1 MGRRHL
7 AYDYNSSSG
16 VIIPD
21 TSTILNEV
29 QSEYQTDFGSDLD
42 LTPSTPQGLMIS
54 AETLDRSLNANLVA
68 EIGNQI
74 NPNLATGVWL
84 DAICALFDISRVAA
98 TPTTVTATLTGT
110 NGTLVPSGT
119 RAQTIAGDIF
129 QLITDTTIV
138 TGGTIDASFQ
148 SEIFGSIPCGANT
161 LTTIV
166 DTVLG
171 LSSINNSSSG
181 AIGINQQSDLS
192 LWSYRKKTLGN
203 QGTNTTDAIISS
215 AYKVSGVQSLQF
227 RENYSNATTII
238 DTISMLPNSIYLC
251 INGGTDLDIATA
263 IEAKRSAGVQY
274 NGSVSV
280 SITKLS
286 GQLIN
291 VLFDRPT
298 TIPILIRVTVKLIGV
313 SGSVTDTIKKNI
325 IDYSNGLIAGENGF
339 VVGGSISPFDISGA
353 ISSISGVYV
362 KLVEIAPVSTG
373 VYQTTELAIA
383 INQIATTSLS
393 SITVVTI

>member
-1 MGRRHL
+1 M
-7 AYDYNSSSG
+7 AYDYLTSSG
-16 VIIPD
+16 IIVAD
-21 TSTILNEV
+21 TSTTLNEV
-29 QSEYQTDFGSDLD
+29 QAEYQTAFGADLD

-54 AETLDRSLNANLVA
+54 AETLDRSLNASLLA
-68 EIGNQI
+68 EVGNQI

-84 DAICALFDISRVAA
+84 DAICALFDISRIAA
-98 TPTTVTATLTGT
+98 TPTTVTATLIGT
-110 NGTLVPSGT
+110 NGTLIPSGT
-119 RAQTIAGDIF
+119 RAQTTAGDIF
-129 QLITDTTIV
+129 QLITDTNIV
-138 TGGTIDASFQ
+138 TGGTVDAIFQ
-148 SEIFGSIPCGANT
+148 SEIFGAIPCGANT

-181 AIGINQQSDLS
+181 VIGIDQQSDLS

-203 QGTNTTDAIISS
+203 QGTNTTDAIIAS

-227 RENYSNATTII
+227 RENYSNTIATI
-238 DTISMLPNSIYLC
+238 DTISMLPNSLYLC

-274 NGSVSV
+274 NGAVSV
-280 SITKLS
+280 PITKVS
-286 GQLIN
+286 GQIIN

-298 TIPILIRVTVKLIGV
+298 TIPILIRVTVKLVGA
-313 SGSVTDTIKKNI
+313 SGSVTDIIKQNI
-325 IDYSNGLIAGENGF
+325 VDYSNGLIAGENGF
-339 VVGGSISPFDISGA
+339 IVGGSISPFDISGA

-362 KLVEIAPVSTG
+362 KLIEIAPVSTG
-373 VYQTTELAIA
+373 IYQTTELAIA